1 MDRCN
6 RPESTVNRRQDR
18 FEYKTA
24 GTTMSVFLLG
34 VVAVVALSVVVFL
47 A

>member
-1 MDRCN
+1 M
-6 RPESTVNRRQDR
+6 NRRQDR

-24 GTTMSVFLLG
+24 GTTLSVFLLG
-34 VVAVVALSVVVFL
+34 CAAVVALSVVVFL